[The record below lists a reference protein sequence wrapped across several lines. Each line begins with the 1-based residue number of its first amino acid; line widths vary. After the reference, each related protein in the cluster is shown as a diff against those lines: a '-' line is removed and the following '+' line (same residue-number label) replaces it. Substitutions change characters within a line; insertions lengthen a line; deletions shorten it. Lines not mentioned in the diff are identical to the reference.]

1 MKKKT
6 LDIKKFFEVNKKNI
20 KKMAYLQKISLPSNK
35 NLKYLNNFSEKKNED
50 VLNAL
55 RSIHPDPK
63 YDKIFWKNVILF
75 WITNFNDFFL
85 VFNQY
90 LDKIIKSDNSYIIYD
105 IDFKI
110 FTNKDS
116 ALVFDPERYVL
127 WFISEYIKFKKL
139 DYKIINY
146 KTQNFK
152 KKKFNL
158 IKKKRYGE
166 NLSLKS
172 IYSIFSNFIAKFFRP
187 KYIIDDIGMPFR
199 RQSLINLSLGQFPFF
214 WGKISYK
221 ENEFNKDLR
230 SKFLRYLKYSNKKE
244 KFYNQILSKIFPKI
258 YIEDFEK
265 IAAIYQKIFPK
276 AKIYITSNYFQP
288 NHKRILLNIL
298 KQKKVD
304 IFLAQ
309 HGGFYG
315 VGINTKEVIASPEQV
330 EKNLSKKYL
339 TWGWKDSKKDIVFT
353 SRFPSKKIKVSK
365 SNKILFCS
373 NLSTTFLSRQFH
385 QPRTMIDSLATID
398 YVNNIA
404 KFLKR
409 RNHKLTLRYLS
420 RIENSGNM
428 IYKKLYINEL
438 NFDEGKLSLRN
449 ELKKYKLVI
458 HENLLSTAFL
468 ETLSYGFPTLI
479 LMGKNDDLYFRQKFK
494 SEISKLK
501 RANIVHSNFK
511 SLKNFLN
518 KNLENIE
525 SWWESD
531 KNKTIVKDFTN
542 KYAHYNKDGEKII
555 KELIKKY

>member
-1 MKKKT
+1 M
-6 LDIKKFFEVNKKNI
+6 
-20 KKMAYLQKISLPSNK
+20 
-35 NLKYLNNFSEKKNED
+35 
-50 VLNAL
+50 
-55 RSIHPDPK
+55 
-63 YDKIFWKNVILF
+63 
-75 WITNFNDFFL
+75 
-85 VFNQY
+85 
-90 LDKIIKSDNSYIIYD
+90 
-105 IDFKI
+105 
-110 FTNKDS
+110 
-116 ALVFDPERYVL
+116 
-127 WFISEYIKFKKL
+127 
-139 DYKIINY
+139 
-146 KTQNFK
+146 
-152 KKKFNL
+152 
-158 IKKKRYGE
+158 
-166 NLSLKS
+166 
-172 IYSIFSNFIAKFFRP
+172 
-187 KYIIDDIGMPFR
+187 
-199 RQSLINLSLGQFPFF
+199 
-214 WGKISYK
+214 
-221 ENEFNKDLR
+221 R
-230 SKFLRYLKYSNKKE
+230 SKFLSYLKYSNKKE
-244 KFYNQILSKIFPKI
+244 EFYNQILSKIFPKI

-265 IAAIYQKIFPK
+265 IAEIYQKIFPK

-315 VGINTKEVIASPEQV
+315 VGLNTKEVIASPEQV
-330 EKNLSKKYL
+330 EKSLSKKYL
-339 TWGWKDSKKDIVFT
+339 TWGWKDSKKDIIFT
-353 SRFPSKKIKVSK
+353 SRFPSKKIKLSK

-385 QPRTMIDSLATID
+385 QPRTMIDSLSTVD

-479 LMGKNDDLYFRQKFK
+479 LMGKNDDLYFRRKFK

-525 SWWESD
+525 SWWDSD

-542 KYAHYNKDGEKII
+542 KYVHYNKDGEKII